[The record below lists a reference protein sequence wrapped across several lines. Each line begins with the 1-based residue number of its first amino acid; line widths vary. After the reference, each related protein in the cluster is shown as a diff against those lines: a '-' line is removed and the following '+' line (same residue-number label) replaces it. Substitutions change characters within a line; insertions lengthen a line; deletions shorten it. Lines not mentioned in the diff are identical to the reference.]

1 MRVTGYTAAAAAE
14 GKVHDGAFPG
24 HPHPQSADGI
34 QCFKGVEA
42 NAALGWPPAV
52 VELYMKP
59 AQDPGLSA
67 VQPDGQAELHFAH
80 GYTQKLPDRIIQ
92 L

>member
-1 MRVTGYTAAAAAE
+1 
-14 GKVHDGAFPG
+14 
-24 HPHPQSADGI
+24 
-34 QCFKGVEA
+34 
-42 NAALGWPPAV
+42 
-52 VELYMKP
+52 MKP